1 MSKKL
6 LLEIVTPDRKVL
18 SQDVDYVGAPGALGE
33 FGVLPNHIPFL
44 SALGIGNLYYKDSG
58 KTHYVFV
65 SGGFAEVSPD
75 KVTILAEAA
84 EKAANVLGLR
94 GYAGIDFPLGERPW
108 AVDVNARPT
117 TSIIG
122 IARVMKEEIGE
133 LILQAKFGGMPKE
146 VHVDGEYTF
155 QKGEL
160 G

>member
-44 SALGIGNLYYKDSG
+44 SALGIGNLYYKDAG

-84 EKAANVLGLR
+84 EKAPDIGLER
-94 GYAGIDFPLGERPW
+94 ARKAQERAPQRLARAQDKIDYARAQAALRRSL
-108 AVDVNARPT
+108 ARLT
-117 TSIIG
+117 CRNSGDKAGTC
-122 IARVMKEEIGE
+122 
-133 LILQAKFGGMPKE
+133 
-146 VHVDGEYTF
+146 
-155 QKGEL
+155 
-160 G
+160 

>member
-44 SALGIGNLYYKDSG
+44 SALGIGNLYYKDAG

-84 EKAANVLGLR
+84 EMATDIDLERARKAQERAQQRLARAQDKIDYARAQAALR
-94 GYAGIDFPLGERPW
+94 RSLVRLSCRNSGDRAG
-108 AVDVNARPT
+108 T
-117 TSIIG
+117 C
-122 IARVMKEEIGE
+122 
-133 LILQAKFGGMPKE
+133 
-146 VHVDGEYTF
+146 
-155 QKGEL
+155 
-160 G
+160 

>member
-44 SALGIGNLYYKDSG
+44 SALGIGNLYYKDEG

-84 EKAANVLGLR
+84 EKAADIDLERARKAQDRAQQRLQRAQEKIDHVRAQAALR
-94 GYAGIDFPLGERPW
+94 RSLARMSCRNSGEKAGEC
-108 AVDVNARPT
+108 
-117 TSIIG
+117 
-122 IARVMKEEIGE
+122 
-133 LILQAKFGGMPKE
+133 
-146 VHVDGEYTF
+146 
-155 QKGEL
+155 
-160 G
+160 

>member
-44 SALGIGNLYYKDSG
+44 SALGVGNLYYKDAG

-65 SGGFAEVSPD
+65 SGGFAEVSPE

-84 EKAANVLGLR
+84 EKAAEIDVERARKAQERAQQRLARSQEKIDYARAQAALR
-94 GYAGIDFPLGERPW
+94 RSLARMTCRNSGEKAG
-108 AVDVNARPT
+108 T
-117 TSIIG
+117 C
-122 IARVMKEEIGE
+122 
-133 LILQAKFGGMPKE
+133 
-146 VHVDGEYTF
+146 
-155 QKGEL
+155 
-160 G
+160 

>member
-44 SALGIGNLYYKDSG
+44 SALGVGNLYYKDAG

-65 SGGFAEVSPD
+65 SGGFAEVSPE

-84 EKAANVLGLR
+84 EKAAEIDVERARKAQDRAQQRLVRTQEKIDYARAQAALR
-94 GYAGIDFPLGERPW
+94 RSLARMSCRSSGEKAG
-108 AVDVNARPT
+108 T
-117 TSIIG
+117 C
-122 IARVMKEEIGE
+122 
-133 LILQAKFGGMPKE
+133 
-146 VHVDGEYTF
+146 
-155 QKGEL
+155 
-160 G
+160 

>member
-44 SALGIGNLYYKDSG
+44 SALGVGNLYYKDSG

-65 SGGFAEVSPD
+65 SGGFAEVSPE

-84 EKAANVLGLR
+84 EKAAEIDVERARKAPDRAQQRLARSQEKIDSARAQAALR
-94 GYAGIDFPLGERPW
+94 RSLARMSCRSSGEKAG
-108 AVDVNARPT
+108 T
-117 TSIIG
+117 C
-122 IARVMKEEIGE
+122 
-133 LILQAKFGGMPKE
+133 
-146 VHVDGEYTF
+146 
-155 QKGEL
+155 
-160 G
+160 

>member
-44 SALGIGNLYYKDSG
+44 SALGIGNLYYKDAG

-84 EKAANVLGLR
+84 EMATDIDLERARKAQERAQQRLARAQDKIDHARAQAALR
-94 GYAGIDFPLGERPW
+94 RSLARLSCRNSGDRAG
-108 AVDVNARPT
+108 T
-117 TSIIG
+117 C
-122 IARVMKEEIGE
+122 
-133 LILQAKFGGMPKE
+133 
-146 VHVDGEYTF
+146 
-155 QKGEL
+155 
-160 G
+160 

>member
-44 SALGIGNLYYKDSG
+44 SALGVGNLYYKDAG

-65 SGGFAEVSPD
+65 SGGFAEVSPE

-84 EKAANVLGLR
+84 DKAAVIDVERARKAQERAQQRLARSQEKIDYARAQAALRRSLARMTCRNSGEKAG
-94 GYAGIDFPLGERPW
+94 
-108 AVDVNARPT
+108 T
-117 TSIIG
+117 C
-122 IARVMKEEIGE
+122 
-133 LILQAKFGGMPKE
+133 
-146 VHVDGEYTF
+146 
-155 QKGEL
+155 
-160 G
+160 

>member
-18 SQDVDYVGAPGALGE
+18 SQDIDYVGAPGALGE

-44 SALGIGNLYYKDSG
+44 SALGVGNLYYKDAG

-84 EKAANVLGLR
+84 EKAADIDVERARKAQDRAQQRLARTQEKIDYARAQAALR
-94 GYAGIDFPLGERPW
+94 RSLARMSCRSSGEKSG
-108 AVDVNARPT
+108 T
-117 TSIIG
+117 C
-122 IARVMKEEIGE
+122 
-133 LILQAKFGGMPKE
+133 
-146 VHVDGEYTF
+146 
-155 QKGEL
+155 
-160 G
+160 

>member
-44 SALGIGNLYYKDSG
+44 SALGVGNLYYKDSG

-65 SGGFAEVSPD
+65 SGGFAEVSPE

-84 EKAANVLGLR
+84 EKAAEIDVERARKAQDRAQQRLARSQEKIDYARAQAALR
-94 GYAGIDFPLGERPW
+94 RSLARMSCRSSGEKAG
-108 AVDVNARPT
+108 T
-117 TSIIG
+117 C
-122 IARVMKEEIGE
+122 
-133 LILQAKFGGMPKE
+133 
-146 VHVDGEYTF
+146 
-155 QKGEL
+155 
-160 G
+160 

>member
-44 SALGIGNLYYKDSG
+44 SALGIGNLYYKDAG

-84 EKAANVLGLR
+84 EKATDIDLERARKAQDRAQQRLARAQEKIDHARAQAALR
-94 GYAGIDFPLGERPW
+94 RSLARLSCRNSGEKSG
-108 AVDVNARPT
+108 T
-117 TSIIG
+117 C
-122 IARVMKEEIGE
+122 
-133 LILQAKFGGMPKE
+133 
-146 VHVDGEYTF
+146 
-155 QKGEL
+155 
-160 G
+160 

>member
-44 SALGIGNLYYKDSG
+44 SALGIGNLYYKDEG

-65 SGGFAEVSPD
+65 SGGFAEVSPE

-84 EKAANVLGLR
+84 EKATDIDTERARKAQERAQQRMQRSKEKIDHARAQAALR
-94 GYAGIDFPLGERPW
+94 RSLARMNCRNSGEKAG
-108 AVDVNARPT
+108 T
-117 TSIIG
+117 C
-122 IARVMKEEIGE
+122 
-133 LILQAKFGGMPKE
+133 
-146 VHVDGEYTF
+146 
-155 QKGEL
+155 
-160 G
+160 

>member
-44 SALGIGNLYYKDSG
+44 SALGIGNLYYKDEG
-58 KTHYVFV
+58 KVHYVFV

-84 EKAANVLGLR
+84 EKAAEIDSERARKAQDRAQQRLARAQEKIDYARAQAALR
-94 GYAGIDFPLGERPW
+94 RSL
-108 AVDVNARPT
+108 
-117 TSIIG
+117 
-122 IARVMKEEIGE
+122 ARVSCRNSGE
-133 LILQAKFGGMPKE
+133 KAG
-146 VHVDGEYTF
+146 TC
-155 QKGEL
+155 
-160 G
+160 